1 MSWAWHSS
9 AKACSYLFFIIISGV
24 IAQNNYADVL
34 SFLLSQTFKDSK
46 KRREQ
51 QSSFIC
57 IDIVSNKMNRCLELI
72 FHSLVFDV
80 FKWPWKFF
88 VGYSFYNYHHSP
100 AHLGTLAIF
109 GSLKTTTKT
118 ADLGGLKLLTAV
130 GGWIIVILNLLLLF
144 WTLTHF
150 FSTDSL

>member
-1 MSWAWHSS
+1 M
-9 AKACSYLFFIIISGV
+9 I
-24 IAQNNYADVL
+24 
-34 SFLLSQTFKDSK
+34 FLLSQTFWDSK

-51 QSSFIC
+51 ESIFIC
-57 IDIVSNKMNRCLELI
+57 IYIVSNKMNGSDRCLELI

-100 AHLGTLAIF
+100 AHLRTPAIF
-109 GSLKTTTKT
+109 GSLKTAIQT
-118 ADLGGLKLLTAV
+118 ADLGSLSHNLFCGLKLMTAV

-144 WTLTHF
+144 WTLTPF